1 MLAFKEMRWFFWTE
15 LVFSATLAGTSAAS
29 LWLGGGIEILG
40 ILFAIAYA
48 AYLLMM
54 YLYIRTAHGFAVRG
68 PELILF
74 GWGLAIVGT
83 MSWLTWSSVEVAPGA
98 AIACAIL
105 VPGFLV
111 TVYWRRHWFFARAV
125 T

>member
-15 LVFSATLAGTSAAS
+15 VVFSTALAGTSAAS
-29 LWLGGGIEILG
+29 LWMGGGIEVLG
-40 ILFAIAYA
+40 ILFALAYA
-48 AYLLMM
+48 AYLVTM
-54 YLYIRTAHGFAVRG
+54 YVYIRLAHGFVVRG
-68 PELILF
+68 AELLLF

-83 MSWLTWSSVEVAPGA
+83 MSWMTWSSTEVSPA
-98 AIACAIL
+98 AVLAYAIL
-105 VPGFLV
+105 VPGFLL